1 MKKTI
6 VVLCSLFVLGCFSQV
21 QAEIGVGY
29 ETLAIFPHA
38 FTAYYKD
45 KASGLGAKL
54 SADFGTS
61 LISNAV
67 NIYAKIVTLGLA
79 NIDRVNF
86 YTLSVTKDLTQEPRS
101 RSYARLGAMFF
112 MAASGS
118 TSVTTTIP
126 TLGIG
131 WEWQD
136 GLFGQATSCELG
148 YPEVLTLGIRHY
160 F

>member
-6 VVLCSLFVLGCFSQV
+6 IVLCSLFVLGCFSQG

-29 ETLAIFPHA
+29 ETMVILPHA
-38 FTAYYKD
+38 FTLYYQD
-45 KASGLGAKL
+45 KSSGLGAKL

-61 LISNAV
+61 LLSNMV
-67 NIYAKIVTLGLA
+67 KLYGSIVTLGLA
-79 NIDRVNF
+79 NINDVHF
-86 YTLSVTKDLTQEPRS
+86 YTASVTKDLTQEPRS
-101 RSYARLGAMFF
+101 RSYARLGAIFF
-112 MAASGS
+112 TASSGS
-118 TSVTTTIP
+118 SSSTGTIP

-148 YPEVLTLGIRHY
+148 YPELLTLGIRHY